1 MIFSP
6 IMKVLFQHTKKEDFY
21 NHYFIGISTYN
32 VEKAFLLR
40 IIYLRSSV
48 FKYKSGGWNAT
59 YYDKTKHHFKVQTYE
74 NLGIS
79 HIIYKKVK
87 IGKNTQHWSK
97 NSSYFETTLDTLK
110 TFLDSRKNGNNLIWM
125 ESLLIV
131 HDKLMLNKLGT
142 SIPIFIIYFGSYHMF
157 YHTIWYPSTPCGY
170 NIIVCLAFIVML
182 QNLMVLLKKK

>member
-21 NHYFIGISTYN
+21 NYYFIGISTYN

-79 HIIYKKVK
+79 HLIDKKVK
-87 IGKNTQHWSK
+87 IDKNTQQWSK
-97 NSSYFETTLDTLK
+97 NSSYFATTLDTLK
-110 TFLDSRKNGNNLIWM
+110 TFLDNRKNGNNLKWM

-131 HDKLMLNKLGT
+131 HGKLMLNKSGM
-142 SIPIFIIYFGSYHMF
+142 SIPLGLFS
-157 YHTIWYPSTPCGY
+157 
-170 NIIVCLAFIVML
+170 
-182 QNLMVLLKKK
+182 